1 MAAQCRSRSSNTPE
15 TMRTAHELRIHEL
28 CGLKPGD
35 PEWRRLRVMIN
46 RPLWKR
52 GFPRIFLMCWRDVV
66 EESRAAARRCDSLET
81 ADFRPWNVII
91 NGLPTMK
98 GRALITS
105 LGPILNLSATCI
117 CLRRRCCRE
126 MKRWWA
132 QIRTAVINEEVN
144 GKYLDGLPFANL
156 VRLASSIARG
166 FRPAAI
172 SQAAHYGS
180 MWRPE
185 TPDVCL
191 HDPVLACV
199 VPASGNFQS
208 SALWF
213 DIASGNA

>member
-1 MAAQCRSRSSNTPE
+1 M
-15 TMRTAHELRIHEL
+15 H
-28 CGLKPGD
+28 
-35 PEWRRLRVMIN
+35 
-46 RPLWKR
+46 
-52 GFPRIFLMCWRDVV
+52 IFRYWRDFV
-66 EESRAAARRCDSLET
+66 EESRAAARRFYPLEP
-81 ADFRPWNVII
+81 AEFQPWNVII
-91 NGLPTMK
+91 DGLPAMK

-105 LGPILNLSATCI
+105 LGPILNLSATCT

-126 MKRWWA
+126 MRRWWV

-180 MWRPE
+180 MWRPA